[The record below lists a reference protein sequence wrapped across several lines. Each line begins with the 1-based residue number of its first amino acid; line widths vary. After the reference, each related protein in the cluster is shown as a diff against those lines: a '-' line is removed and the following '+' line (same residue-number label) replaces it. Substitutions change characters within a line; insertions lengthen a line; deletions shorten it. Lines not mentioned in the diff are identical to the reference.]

1 MHTQKFNYMRR
12 ISYLLLF
19 ILFPLFSF
27 SQTGADTE
35 LNFSIISPVQSRLDG
50 AKGYSLQD
58 NGKWAYAINRIPY
71 SDFKTN
77 RRPSETRKL
86 GIVNFRVLELK
97 KVFIDDIQYNV
108 LIIKKND
115 GEYEF
120 PILQEGWKSFESL
133 EFFVFNAVNL
143 QKILPH
149 DIPFNRPYAVDMQVY
164 CAGEVKN
171 YDPRLVDDKIV
182 SKIQAT
188 QKQTNNNAANLVF
201 AVQPI
206 QKDGEESVRFKMIRA
221 FSKTSLTAWYLDPRN
236 ATELFATSYYEA
248 KLYKFKSFVRDAEVY
263 NLPTTGAPTDFK
275 SFFNW
280 GILKYQAGNYDD
292 AIEDF
297 NQAIL
302 FKPDT
307 AFSLIY
313 SYRGI
318 AKTKMGNHNG
328 AIEDF
333 DRAISITPDDIMQY
347 SNWIK
352 NYFNRGVARFYTN
365 DIEGACKDWNK
376 SFEFGFGRALEYLER
391 FCK

>member
-1 MHTQKFNYMRR
+1 MRR
-12 ISYLLLF
+12 ISYLLLLF
-19 ILFPLFSF
+19 ILIPVFSF

-50 AKGYSLQD
+50 AMGFSIQD
-58 NGKWAYAINRIPY
+58 NGKWANARNRIPY

-77 RRPSETRKL
+77 RKPSETRKL
-86 GIVNFRVLELK
+86 GIENFRVLELK
-97 KVFIDDIQYNV
+97 KVLIDDVQFNV
-108 LIIKKND
+108 LLIKYND
-115 GEYEF
+115 GAYEF

-133 EFFVFNAVNL
+133 EFFVFNAINL
-143 QKILPH
+143 PNILPKN
-149 DIPFNRPYAVDMQVY
+149 IPYNQAYAVDMQVY
-164 CAGEVKN
+164 CAGKVKH
-171 YDPRLVDDKIV
+171 YDPKLVDDAIV

-188 QKQTNNNAANLVF
+188 QNQTNNNASNLIF

-206 QKDGEESVRFKMIRA
+206 QKDGKESIRFKLIRS
-221 FSKTSLTAWYLDPRN
+221 FSKETLTGWFLDPRN
-236 ATELFATSYYEA
+236 AEELFSTSYYESQ
-248 KLYKFKSFVRDAEVY
+248 LYKFKSFIRDAEVY
-263 NLPTTGAPTDFK
+263 NLPTAGTPTDFN

-280 GILKYQAGNYDD
+280 GLLKYQSGNFDD
-292 AIEDF
+292 AINDF
-297 NQAIL
+297 NQALL

-318 AKTKMGNHNG
+318 AKTKMGDYNG

-333 DRAISITPDDIMQY
+333 DHAIEIPPSDIMEY

-352 NYFNRGVARFYTN
+352 NYFNRGVSRFYTN
-365 DIEGACKDWNK
+365 DIEGACKDWTK
-376 SFEFGFGRALEYLER
+376 SFEYGFGRSLEYLER